1 MQSMAC
7 DAIVMRHPIEG
18 AAKYIADIVKPV
30 VINAG
35 DGCHAHPTQGL
46 LDMFTILEKKKSFKG
61 LKMAIIG
68 DILYSRVARS
78 NIAAWTKL
86 GADVHVA
93 GPVTLMPYEMEKL
106 GVTVHKRVE
115 EAIEGAD
122 VVDILRIQLERQQS
136 GLFPT
141 PREYARIFGVNEE
154 RMKLAKPDVMIMHP
168 GPMNRGLEISYEVGY
183 SDQAVIREQVTN
195 GVAVRM
201 ALLFLTL
208 TGGNKLK
215 TLIKKGHLVDP
226 SQHLDAVKDILVEDG
241 IIKRVADSID
251 EAADETYDAS
261 GKVVAPGFIDLHTH
275 LREPGLEAKEDIV
288 SGTMA
293 AAHGGITRIAC
304 MPNTNPVIDTSIVV
318 SGIKKR
324 AAEEGYAHVEV
335 IGAITKGEKGKE
347 LSEMGDMAMRGA
359 MAFSDDGHFVEDP
372 LMMLK
377 AARYV
382 NSFDKALIVHAI
394 EEHMNHSGYMHEG
407 AVSARLGVPG
417 IPSIAEDMAVARDAI
432 IAEYTGTHVHI
443 AHIASKGAVDIV
455 RQAKKKGVPITCE
468 VTVHHLT
475 LTDEACAS
483 FSTATRVSPPLRSR
497 DHVEALRA
505 ALKDGTIDA
514 IVTDHAPH
522 APEEKDVEF
531 RNAPNGFC
539 GLETSV
545 GVILTELYHTGLFTI
560 NEIVD
565 KMSCRPAELFHL
577 DGGTLREG
585 SSANITILDLDKEWV
600 VDSSKFYTR
609 GKVTPF
615 NGKHCKGQAAATMVD
630 GVFVMKDGVVCK
642 K

>member
-1 MQSMAC
+1 M
-7 DAIVMRHPIEG
+7 
-18 AAKYIADIVKPV
+18 
-30 VINAG
+30 
-35 DGCHAHPTQGL
+35 
-46 LDMFTILEKKKSFKG
+46 
-61 LKMAIIG
+61 
-68 DILYSRVARS
+68 
-78 NIAAWTKL
+78 
-86 GADVHVA
+86 
-93 GPVTLMPYEMEKL
+93 
-106 GVTVHKRVE
+106 
-115 EAIEGAD
+115 
-122 VVDILRIQLERQQS
+122 
-136 GLFPT
+136 
-141 PREYARIFGVNEE
+141 
-154 RMKLAKPDVMIMHP
+154 
-168 GPMNRGLEISYEVGY
+168 
-183 SDQAVIREQVTN
+183 
-195 GVAVRM
+195 
-201 ALLFLTL
+201 
-208 TGGNKLK
+208 K

-241 IIKRVADSID
+241 IIKRVADSIE

-324 AAEEGYAHVEV
+324 AAEEGYVHVEV

-417 IPSIAEDMAVARDAI
+417 IPSIAEDMAV
-432 IAEYTGTHVHI
+432 
-443 AHIASKGAVDIV
+443 
-455 RQAKKKGVPITCE
+455 
-468 VTVHHLT
+468 HHLT

-497 DHVEALRA
+497 DHVEALRD

-585 SSANITILDLDKEWV
+585 SSANITILDLDKDWV

-642 K
+642 SKR